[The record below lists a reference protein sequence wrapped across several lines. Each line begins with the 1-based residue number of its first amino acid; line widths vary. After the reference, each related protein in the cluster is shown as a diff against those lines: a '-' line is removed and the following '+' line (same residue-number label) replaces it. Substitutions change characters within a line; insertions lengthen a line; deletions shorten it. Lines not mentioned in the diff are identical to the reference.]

1 VHSKLL
7 PRPAKMDFAVR
18 ADSDPAWNSAC
29 LRFGN
34 PL

>member
-18 ADSDPAWNSAC
+18 TDSER
-29 LRFGN
+29 LERVLVLG
-34 PL
+34 LEIL